1 MSDKAKPLTPEQR
14 VIHEKHFQV
23 YEVCGITKPV
33 PKAYHI
39 KVMRRY
45 EATVRQ
51 LEAGLAAVTAERN
64 AALARVASLGQQIK
78 RNGVEIGYLHDEVR
92 GLMEQVDLVTP

>member
-1 MSDKAKPLTPEQR
+1 MSEKAKPFTPEQR

-23 YEVCGITKPV
+23 YEVCGSTKPV

-51 LEAGLAAVTAERN
+51 LEAERD
-64 AALARVASLGQQIK
+64 AALAERDELRRHLKALGNVADA
-78 RNGVEIGYLHDEVR
+78 VAA
-92 GLMEQVDLVTP
+92 MP